1 MNNQNIKVGS
11 RVQIKIGRFIGKQ
24 GKVVRMFQ
32 VFDYTE
38 LHYHI
43 LLDGQV
49 EIVFYTLDHIF
60 LVEQKPVI
68 SSQYYGWDYEPL
80 DCEWEEPR

>member
-1 MNNQNIKVGS
+1 M
-11 RVQIKIGRFIGKQ
+11 QIKSGRFIGKQ

-60 LVEQKPVI
+60 LVEQKPVT
-68 SSQYYGWDYEPL
+68 SPRYCGWDYYEIPS